1 MRLVRFA
8 GFVLL
13 GQGVLLLALVPL
25 VNFYVLPRV
34 EVVPQDQQV
43 TVVSTGVGSYL
54 DRNSLEM
61 KGPVPLT
68 VTTHVVADVAAGQ
81 ASGNAVWNVSTVVDS
96 PDSLPLHDPR
106 FSVDWTL
113 EKWVA
118 DRHTGLPVH
127 CCGES
132 PVFDQGYYLKFPFGV
147 QKHDYQLW
155 NPKAKHAFPVHYTGT
170 INVEGHDFYRFDGT
184 VPPTKIAEHDVP
196 GQLVGLPRDKGMVHV
211 DEYYADSDSQLLV
224 DPRTGV
230 PLGGSQHPHDTL
242 RTPGDDTDRLT
253 VLDSVFTA
261 TPDTEHTTLGLIVD
275 NDKKLAVLQDTLPP
289 VGLFGG
295 SALLGLGLLLTL
307 FLAIRDRRA
316 AAAADD
322 STSHETEWTASPS
335 RRGTS

>member
-13 GQGVLLLALVPL
+13 GLGVLLLALVPL
-25 VNFYVLPRV
+25 VDLYVLPRV
-34 EVVPQDQQV
+34 ELVPMDQQA
-43 TVVSTGVGSYL
+43 TVVSTGVGTYL
-54 DRNSLEM
+54 DRNSLEL

-68 VTTHVVADVAAGQ
+68 ATTHVVGDVAAGQ

-106 FSVDWTL
+106 FSIDWTL

-118 DRHTGLPVH
+118 DRKTTLPVH

-132 PVFDQGYYLKFPFGV
+132 PVFDQGYYLKFPFDV
-147 QKHDYQLW
+147 QRHDYPLW
-155 NPKAKHAFPVHYTGT
+155 NPKAKHAFPVHFTGT
-170 INVEGHDFYRFDGT
+170 VNVRGHEFYRFDGT
-184 VPPTKIAEHDVP
+184 VPPTKIGEHDVP

-224 DPRTGV
+224 DPRSGI

-242 RTPGDDTDRLT
+242 RLPGDEKDRLT
-253 VLDSVFTA
+253 VLDTTFSTV
-261 TPDTEHTTLGLIVD
+261 PDAERSTFDLVTDTDG
-275 NDKKLAVLQDTLPP
+275 KLAVLQDTLPP

-295 SALLGLGLLLTL
+295 SALTGLGLLLTL
-307 FLAIRDRRA
+307 LLAIRARRA
-316 AAAADD
+316 TPAADLT
-322 STSHETEWTASPS
+322 TSHDTEWTASPS

>member
-13 GQGVLLLALVPL
+13 GLGVLLLALVPL
-25 VNFYVLPRV
+25 VNWYVLPRV
-34 EVVPQDQQV
+34 ELVPLDQQAS
-43 TVVSTGVGSYL
+43 VVSTGVGTYL
-54 DRNSLEM
+54 DRNTIEM

-96 PDSLPLHDPR
+96 PDSLPLRDPR

-113 EKWVA
+113 ETWVA
-118 DRHTGLPVH
+118 DRRTALPVH

-147 QKHDYQLW
+147 GKHDYQLW
-155 NPKAKHAFPVHYTGT
+155 NPKARHAFPVHFTGT
-170 INVEGHDFYRFDGT
+170 VDVRGHEFYRFDGK
-184 VPPTKIAEHDVP
+184 VPPTKIGEHDVP

-224 DPRTGV
+224 DPRSGV

-242 RTPGDDTDRLT
+242 RIPGDDRDRLT
-253 VLDSVFTA
+253 VLDSTFSTV
-261 TPDTEHTTLGLIVD
+261 PDTEHANLKLITD
-275 NDKKLAVLQDTLPP
+275 TDDKLAVLQDTLPTA
-289 VGLFGG
+289 GLFGG
-295 SALLGLGLLLTL
+295 AALTGLGLLITL
-307 FLAIRDRRA
+307 LLAVRARRA
-316 AAAADD
+316 ESAAVDP
-322 STSHETEWTASPS
+322 TSYETGGAASPS
-335 RRGTS
+335 RRGMP